1 MTGLFRR
8 QAFDTGCT
16 IEIEHSHESLHAH
29 VTLDRG
35 GDLGPGDR
43 VTVHGAPVKI
53 AFGERMVLHRNATVE
68 RATVWER
75 EWTKL
80 AARFDLAELY
90 EVSFSSGSRL

>member
-1 MTGLFRR
+1 MSSLFHRTR
-8 QAFDTGCT
+8 FDTDCT
-16 IEIEHSHESLHAH
+16 IEIEHSHDSLHAH

-53 AFGERMVLHRNATVE
+53 AFGERMVLHRQATIEKATPLE
-68 RATVWER
+68 RA
-75 EWTKL
+75 WTKI